1 MGSSDGGEAFT
12 LSMDDQWQEYLLA
25 QEDTLD
31 EDWDTGC
38 HGFEY
43 SSFFFVVLVLIVIA
57 FCVYGALLFKRRQR
71 NGGLLYGFDILYC
84 TIFIVGLLR

>member
-1 MGSSDGGEAFT
+1 MGLDQDFT
-12 LSMDDQWQEYLLA
+12 LSMDEHWQEVINS
-25 QEDTLD
+25 QEALD

-43 SSFFFVVLVLIVIA
+43 SSLFFLVLALIVMTFGI
-57 FCVYGALLFKRRQR
+57 YGVLLFKRRNR

-84 TIFIVGLLR
+84 TIFIFSLLRYLK